1 MTKNFVER
9 TGLRN
14 VRIPLHPQIKISVD
28 EPFILISPTYG
39 AGKGEGAVPKPVIH
53 FLNDPDNRKYLV
65 GVIGTGNKNY
75 VGKYCLA
82 AKYISHKMNVPLL
95 YMYELLGLPEDVAAV
110 KEIVRNL
117 NVESINREPNLPE
130 RETESMG

>member
-14 VRIPLHPQIKISVD
+14 RRIPLHPHLEITVD
-28 EPFILISPTYG
+28 EPFVLITPTYG
-39 AGKGEGAVPKPVIH
+39 AGRGKGAVPKPVIH

-65 GVIGTGNKNY
+65 GVIGTGNRNY

-82 AKYISHKMNVPLL
+82 AKYISHKLNVPLL
-95 YMYELLGLPEDVAAV
+95 YMYELLGLPEDVEAV

-117 NVESINREPNLPE
+117 NVESINRESSEPE

>member
-1 MTKNFVER
+1 MTKSFVER

-14 VRIPLHPQIKISVD
+14 VRIPLHPEAKILVE
-28 EPFILISPTYG
+28 EPFILITPTYG
-39 AGKGEGAVPKPVIH
+39 AGKEEGAVPKPVIH
-53 FLNDPDNRKYLV
+53 FLNNPDNRKHLI

-82 AKYISHKMNVPLL
+82 AKYISHKLNVPLL
-95 YMYELLGLPEDVAAV
+95 YMYELLGLPEDVEAV

-117 NVESINREPNLPE
+117 NVESNDREPSLPE
-130 RETESMG
+130 RETESVG